1 MPIRLCNAVAFLLMV
16 GLQGCL
22 FAPQPF
28 HDMRI
33 RFERIGLPSD
43 FTLVFSISGGDRGR
57 FAASPL
63 PYVRREYSVP
73 MDREPSVCE
82 ELANLLGLEQQP
94 IVRKGAPDQKLDGA
108 HCRFH
113 SKVFAGWRG
122 FLQAIPR
129 YRLTVTARPR
139 AEALPI
145 SDVECE
151 RILDDLGEQANSPA
165 YGGLKCQV
173 PKDHA
178 IVEIRIYM

>member
-1 MPIRLCNAVAFLLMV
+1 MPIRLCNAVAFLLVV

-22 FAPQPF
+22 FAPQPH

-33 RFERIGLPSD
+33 RIERIGLPSD
-43 FTLVFSISGGDRGR
+43 FTLVYSISAGHTSR
-57 FAASPL
+57 FAGSPL
-63 PYVRREYSVP
+63 PYVRRAYSVP

-94 IVRKGAPDQKLDGA
+94 IVRAGAPDQKLDGA
-108 HCRFH
+108 HCRFD

-122 FLQAIPR
+122 FLLAIPR

-139 AEALPI
+139 AELLI
-145 SDVECE
+145 SDVQCE
-151 RILDDLGEQANSPA
+151 RILDVLGEQANNPA
-165 YGGLKCQV
+165 FLGPKCQV

-178 IVEIRIYM
+178 IVEISIYM